1 MRFIE
6 LMTIGSAREVVG
18 VRLSEVRTRIER
30 CFGRLTPV
38 EARDAMSEYMGEIK
52 AICVSE
58 KRGTQKHLLRRADF
72 LTEYGIEG
80 DAHAGNWHRQV
91 SLLGLGENVVADGFT
106 FRELPIGTRLK
117 CGEVF
122 FEITQLGKECHAHCA
137 IYHQIGDQLELTS
150 KKMPLDAPGIGEA
163 MREMSLKITPRAML
177 SRATAGITRRTLIVN
192 LPGSVKAVDECL
204 NYILPTLLHGI
215 EILRGDDADCA
226 RS

>member
-1 MRFIE
+1 
-6 LMTIGSAREVVG
+6 
-18 VRLSEVRTRIER
+18 
-30 CFGRLTPV
+30 
-38 EARDAMSEYMGEIK
+38 MGEIK